1 MKQLQLLDKAKRE
14 LSEAIPRLT
23 LLGVT
28 HHDPDGFIN
37 LGRFLTNYQPD
48 VILLEISPYAVA
60 LRKRRQVELQG
71 AFRRNLE
78 IASYNCGIALKDALK
93 RPEITALRRQIS
105 LPFEFRAASA
115 HTEKSGAA
123 LVFVDQSSFSWRLTA
138 LWQETTSVENL
149 TLLLSTSSMAPHA
162 RQIYMKA
169 RRSIDRGVELR
180 VQEFKGELDATERL
194 WARREYFMAKQIKG
208 ALLLHGPRKPLYI
221 GGWQHLTLDARLPT
235 LRGIL
240 GIARRQCMLL
250 DYAESQ

>member
-1 MKQLQLLDKAKRE
+1 MKQLLDKAKRE
-14 LSEAIPRLT
+14 LTDAIPRLT

-28 HHDPDGFIN
+28 HRDPDGFIN

-60 LRKRRQVELQG
+60 LRRRRQFELQG

-78 IASYNCGIALKDALK
+78 IASYNCGVALKDALK

-105 LPFEFRAASA
+105 MPFEFRAASA
-115 HTEKSGAA
+115 HTEKSGAS

-138 LWQETTSVENL
+138 LWKETTSVENL
-149 TLLLSTSSMAPHA
+149 TSLLSISSTVPHA
-162 RQIYMKA
+162 RQMYLKA
-169 RRSIDRGVELR
+169 RRSIDREVELHG
-180 VQEFKGELDATERL
+180 QELKGEPDETERL
-194 WARREYFMAKQIKG
+194 WARREYFMAKQIKR

-221 GGWQHLTLDARLPT
+221 GGWQHLTLDTRLPT

-240 GIARRQCMLL
+240 GVTRRQCVLL
-250 DYAESQ
+250 NYAENQ